1 MQEIRSLLHA
11 ESDVSD
17 EDEAPGRSPTPSFG
31 DYGRAAF
38 TPPPLYAAQCAR
50 PSAAAGLY
58 NPPGLDLSRV
68 ALSVLV
74 GAMAVACLFVVRM
87 QLQADMAGAWGAGA
101 PGHKC
106 DLSPFLVSQGAR
118 VVADCSAAGGGG
130 TTTTLMQ
137 VGGTVQDFLSL
148 THGATMASGGLGLRS
163 ALITEALTPQECQRW
178 LAPGPGGIHRLQAF
192 CDAAWSGLR
201 AMQDAVGTSGLVVD
215 PMVAVHICGVEDNRG
230 LLETAADLDFRLR
243 GLQDYVLAGSLRE
256 EEAHAGGALRA
267 LVHSAVK
274 ANIFGGPADAV
285 VCVQRA
291 SGTSM
296 HAPALLG
303 LRMLARTRLVMF
315 GAAGS
320 RGLQEVLGAACDNL
334 LQLTGAVQLPESA
347 HCGPDPF
354 HMLSYRVHRVDG
366 PAGPQVC
373 FMPP

>member
-1 MQEIRSLLHA
+1 MQEIRSLLLHA

-31 DYGRAAF
+31 NYPRAVF
-38 TPPPLYAAQCAR
+38 TPPAPCAR
-50 PSAAAGLY
+50 PGAAVGVC

-68 ALSVLV
+68 ALSAVV
-74 GAMAVACLFVVRM
+74 GAMAVACLLVVRM
-87 QLQADMAGAWGAGA
+87 HLQAGMAAAAAPGA
-101 PGHKC
+101 PGPGC

-130 TTTTLMQ
+130 GTTLMQ

-148 THGATMASGGLGLRS
+148 THGAAMASGGLGLRS
-163 ALITEALTPQECQRW
+163 ALVTEALTPQECRGW
-178 LAPGPGGIHRLQAF
+178 LAPGPTGLPRLQAF

-201 AMQDAVGTSGLVVD
+201 AMQDAVGTSGLVFD

-230 LLETAADLDFRLR
+230 LLETAPDLDFRLR
-243 GLQDYVLAGSLRE
+243 GLEDYVRAGSLRE

-274 ANIFGGPADAV
+274 ANLFGGPADAV
-285 VCVQRA
+285 VCVQRP
-291 SGTSM
+291 SGASM
-296 HAPALLG
+296 HAPALMG
-303 LRMLARTRLVMF
+303 LRMLASTRLVMF
-315 GAAGS
+315 GAAGP

-347 HCGPDPF
+347 QCGPEPL
-354 HMLSYRVHRVDG
+354 HMLSYRVHRGDG
-366 PAGPQVC
+366 AAGPQVC